1 MFSLFTNPDKKRQ
14 KLLEK
19 VENEI
24 LKDYLSTPMPDL
36 KLPASEV
43 EFLALD
49 FETTGLDANKEAILS
64 IGCTLIKD
72 GRVKLSENSHHFIQV
87 NREIPPESVVI
98 HKITDDRAQTG
109 EHLHNVLE
117 MLLEKMKGRV
127 LLVHYDK
134 IERNFFNA
142 ACKEIYGDAPPLLIV
157 DTLAIAQK
165 RQDKLPQGFTPN
177 SLRLFNLRAAYGLPR
192 YNAHSAL
199 EDAIATAELFLA
211 QMANGDG
218 LERVRLKDLL
228 SK

>member
-1 MFSLFTNPDKKRQ
+1 MFSFFANPDKKRQ

-24 LKDYLSTPMPDL
+24 LKDYLSTPLPDL
-36 KLPASEV
+36 KLTASEV

-49 FETTGLDANKEAILS
+49 FETTGLDAGKEAILS
-64 IGCTLIKD
+64 IGCTLIKN
-72 GRVKLSENSHHFIQV
+72 GRVKLYENRHHFIQV

-98 HKITDDRAQTG
+98 HKITDDRMQSG
-109 EHLHNVLE
+109 EHLHDVLPI
-117 MLLEKMKGRV
+117 LLEAMKGRV

-142 ACKEIYGDAPPLLIV
+142 ACKKIYGDTPPLLIV
-157 DTLAIAQK
+157 DTLAIAKK
-165 RQDKLPQGFTPN
+165 RMDKLPQGFTPK
-177 SLRLFNLRAAYGLPR
+177 SLRLFNLRADYGLPR

-218 LERVRLKDLL
+218 LERTRLKDILV
-228 SK
+228 